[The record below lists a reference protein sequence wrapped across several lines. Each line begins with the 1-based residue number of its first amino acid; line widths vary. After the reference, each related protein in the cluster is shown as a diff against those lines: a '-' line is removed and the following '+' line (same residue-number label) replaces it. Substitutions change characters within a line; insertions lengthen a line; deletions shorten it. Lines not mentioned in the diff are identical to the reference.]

1 MVGVWVAEDQERNTG
16 DAEAV
21 QTGSDGAGL
30 RADVDDDGAP
40 RSGGHGQAVTLPY
53 IAGGED
59 PAVGRPAGKPPPD
72 RDQHCRGA
80 DQHGRGETTH
90 KSRSQQPDRR
100 CDNRTGD
107 QSAARTAGHCH
118 RRAGNRGEVLG
129 HRQHPP
135 HRRRR
140 AAQRELG
147 QRHPCGCE
155 HRAGG
160 ADHCDRRDDRRDKDI
175 RDNSDQADL
184 PRQRHHDRCGHY
196 ERRSGHGENLRGQSP
211 HALGSQP
218 IRPTGCQQDQGAGRQ
233 HRECEARR
241 HRQLRPH
248 RKQTDH
254 GGTQGGQRLPPPPGQ
269 QRQQGHR
276 AHGRG
281 PQNTRIRPGDDD
293 EHHQRPGRDR
303 DGHPRTEREQPGE
316 EQHDGQQNCEVRAA
330 DHSQMRESGCF
341 EVAAHIIGQRRG
353 VPDDECGQRPG
364 SAGG

>member
-1 MVGVWVAEDQERNTG
+1 MVGVWVAEDQEWNTG

-40 RSGGHGQAVTLPY
+40 RSGGHSQAVTLPY
-53 IAGGED
+53 VAGGED

-72 RDQHCRGA
+72 RNQHCPSTDQHDR
-80 DQHGRGETTH
+80 HETTH
-90 KSRSQQPDRR
+90 QDRSQQPDHR
-100 CDNRTGD
+100 CDDRTGD

-160 ADHCDRRDDRRDKDI
+160 TDHGDRCDDRRDKDI

-196 ERRSGHGENLRGQSP
+196 ERRSGHRENLRGQSP
-211 HALGSQP
+211 HAVGSQP
-218 IRPTGCQQDQGAGRQ
+218 IRPTGCQQDQGACRQ

-254 GGTQGGQRLPPPPGQ
+254 GGTQGGQRLPSPPGQ

-293 EHHQRPGRDR
+293 EHHQRSGRDR

-316 EQHDGQQNCEVRAA
+316 EQHDGQQNREVRTA

-353 VPDDECGQRPG
+353 VPHDERGQRPG
-364 SAGG
+364 SARG